1 MARDDTDMDGI
12 REGAIPTGI
21 GRPPPDRVHADRGP
35 PDRLP
40 WTLRAVPPPVV
51 SPTALALAGPHAA
64 VASGAMEPEEV
75 ARVTL
80 AALRQ
85 RHHDL
90 DVAIRALQ
98 DQGTDPLSVRR
109 LKKRKLA
116 LRDRIAAI
124 EDRLTPDI
132 IA

>member
-1 MARDDTDMDGI
+1 MARDDTDTDGT
-12 REGAIPTGI
+12 REGEAPAEAPTG
-21 GRPPPDRVHADRGP
+21 GNRPRM
-35 PDRLP
+35 
-40 WTLRAVPPPVV
+40 LRAVPPPVL
-51 SPTALALAGPHAA
+51 SPVDLALSAPQSA
-64 VASGAMEPEEV
+64 VAAGAMTPDEV

-80 AALRQ
+80 EALRQ
-85 RHHDL
+85 RHRDL

-98 DQGTDPLSVRR
+98 EQGTDPLSVRR
-109 LKKRKLA
+109 LKKRKLS

>member
-1 MARDDTDMDGI
+1 MARDDTDIEGT
-12 REGAIPTGI
+12 REDASTAGLG
-21 GRPPPDRVHADRGP
+21 
-35 PDRLP
+35 RLP
-40 WTLRAVPPPVV
+40 AGDAPRRLRAVPPSAL
-51 SPTALALAGPHAA
+51 SPEAATLRALSGPHAA
-64 VASGAMEPEEV
+64 VASGAMTPEEV

-80 AALRQ
+80 EALRQ
-85 RHHDL
+85 RHRDL
-90 DVAIRALQ
+90 DEAIAALESRG
-98 DQGTDPLSVRR
+98 GTDPLSVRR